1 MTDPTP
7 DPQRDAPPAGP
18 EPPGAP
24 APASGLR
31 RFVPALLY
39 EQQFRRFWIGQTISA
54 FGDQITYLALPI
66 VAVLVL
72 KADAAQMGLLT
83 AIGLLPHL
91 LFSLPAGVW
100 LDRVRERRRLMVMAD
115 IGRAAALA
123 LVPVAFL
130 LDALSIELL
139 FAIAFVIGSLSLVFD
154 LAWNIFFVAV
164 ARRDQYVQ
172 ASSLLNGSRSMSSV
186 GGPALGGVLIQL
198 LSAPITLVLD
208 ALSFLGS
215 AFFLSRIRAREPA
228 IDGDPGTV
236 REQLRAGASFIARD
250 QIIRGVLLSV
260 ATVNLFNYCFAAL
273 FILYVTVNLG
283 VEPGILG
290 LALGAAAVGSIVG
303 AVIAGRV
310 GRRIGIG
317 RAYLVG
323 LVLFPAPLILLPFA
337 EGQPPL
343 LVLGV
348 LFVMEFVSGL
358 GVMILDISAGAML
371 LARTP
376 DKIRGRSAGAFRFVN
391 MGVRPIG
398 AILGGLLATA
408 IGIREALFVVT
419 IAQLGGLLWLIGS
432 PILRLGDL
440 PEAPE

>member
-7 DPQRDAPPAGP
+7 GPRSDAPLA
-18 EPPGAP
+18 AP
-24 APASGLR
+24 APRRGLG
-31 RFVPALLY
+31 RFVPPLLH

-66 VAVLVL
+66 VAVLIL

-91 LFSLPAGVW
+91 LFSLPAGIW
-100 LDRVRERRRLMVMAD
+100 LDRVRERRRLMIMAD
-115 IGRAAALA
+115 IGRAAGLA
-123 LVPVAFL
+123 LVPFAFL
-130 LDALSIELL
+130 ANVLSIELL
-139 FAIAFVIGSLSLVFD
+139 FAIAFAIGALSVVFD
-154 LAWNIFFVAV
+154 TAWNIFFVAV
-164 ARRDQYVQ
+164 AKRDQYVQ

-186 GGPALGGVLIQL
+186 AGPAIGGVLIQV

-215 AFFLSRIRAREPA
+215 AFFLGRIHATEPP
-228 IDGDPGTV
+228 IDRDPGTV
-236 REQLRAGASFIARD
+236 REQLRDGLSFIAHD
-250 QIIRGVLLSV
+250 PIIRGVLLSV

-290 LALGAAAVGSIVG
+290 LALGAGAVGSVAG

-310 GRRIGIG
+310 GRRLGIG

-323 LVLFPAPLILLPFA
+323 LVLFPAPLILVPLADGLP
-337 EGQPPL
+337 QVV
-343 LVLGV
+343 VLAV
-348 LFVMEFVSGL
+348 LFVMEFLAGM
-358 GVMILDISAGAML
+358 GVMILDVSAGAML

-376 DKIRGRSAGAFRFVN
+376 DRIRGRSAGTFRFVN

-398 AILGGLLATA
+398 AILGGVLATA
-408 IGIREALFVVT
+408 IGIRETLIIVT
-419 IAQLGGLLWLIGS
+419 IAQLGGVLWLIGS
-432 PILRLGDL
+432 PILRLRDL